1 MSQEENSVLKSQL
14 EVKQMPD
21 NLDYVKMLQKE
32 IYKLNSQL
40 EVKQKQLE
48 SSEDAE
54 AFNSLQEECSGLKLQ
69 LQNQSE
75 KFEALANKLKEEN
88 SKLATQ
94 LKARQKLFTDETK
107 VRTNVL
113 QEEIWDLQSQLEITK
128 KQLEKLKDKERCDI
142 AIQTD
147 MVCTKYSYIAS

>member
-1 MSQEENSVLKSQL
+1 MKICANVFQEENSVLKSQL
-14 EVKQMPD
+14 EVKKIPD

-32 IYKLNSQL
+32 IIKLNLQL

-48 SSEDAE
+48 SSGDVN
-54 AFNSLQEECSGLKLQ
+54 AFNNLQEECFGLKSQ

-75 KFEALANKLKEEN
+75 KFDALANKLKEEN

-94 LKARQKLFTDETK
+94 LKARQKLFTDVTK

-113 QEEIWDLQSQLEITK
+113 QEENEDLQSQLEITK
-128 KQLEKLKDKERCDI
+128 KQLAEVKG
-142 AIQTD
+142 QGN
-147 MVCTKYSYIAS
+147 M